1 MAVKKHLVDLY
12 HEYLALTSNQSAA
25 ACLCILDVLGQGEPR
40 THTLLA
46 GDDGLVVEQ
55 APAPDTGFVPLEQH
69 PAPVAHEQPDEWAS
83 LLIAYK
89 ELKKR

>member
-1 MAVKKHLVDLY
+1 MAVKQHLVDLY

-40 THTLLA
+40 THTLLV
-46 GDDGLVVEQ
+46 GDDNVEF
-55 APAPDTGFVPLEQH
+55 PDNGFTSLEQH
-69 PAPVAHEQPDEWAS
+69 QPEPQVVAQEQQPDEWAS